1 MDLAQDDMDLAQ
13 DDMDLAQDD
22 MDLAQDDMDL
32 AQDVTIIFFYCI
44 FLGTVVPEIHFYNM
58 NTGGN
63 SLIIGEKYRLIR
75 PLGKGGMS
83 RVFLAEDLRLHMK
96 WAVKVI
102 SCSEEY
108 LLGSF
113 MAEANVLR
121 SVRQENLVRITDIFR
136 WEGNVC
142 IVMDYIE
149 GVKLSD
155 LIKKKPEIVRRNAF
169 DFTISLMHA
178 LEAFHERQNP
188 IIYRDMKP
196 DNIMVRPDL
205 TVCLIDFGTAML
217 FGKREKER
225 SLGTRNY
232 AAPEQMRGHSDVRS
246 DIYSLGKTMEKM
258 DPGSK
263 DGAMRAV
270 IRKALETDPEKRYR
284 TVREME
290 RDLKLRKGR
299 MKRLVITVI
308 TGICVIVVISA
319 LNFGIR
325 AKQEKALTADLYRRT
340 VESGNEALHNK
351 DFRAGEEYYTKAILE
366 INGYEEEAYRK
377 LLNLYRKEKLTEEGL
392 DRMDSFIDS
401 GYGNTDK
408 MTRLL
413 YECGLAAF
421 EDIKDYNRAK
431 KYFSLSDIKTI
442 PEITYLLNISEYLS
456 SLEKNPDSIIEC
468 VKKLRDHTENV
479 KDPLKQ
485 AEDRLICMN
494 VCMTLSEETAEEKE
508 ALASALLKEGYI
520 QGRRYMEAVKDREE
534 DRDAEKQALNMM
546 SAICRLLG
554 EKFPDKKQEY
564 FSEAINYL
572 DLMEDTEPGEDSA
585 GKYLSIARLY
595 KGIGDCVNACRFYE
609 MAEKEGEGAGIYTEH
624 MKYLESLKNYRE
636 LMKVYEMSLSV
647 NGIQET
653 GEYRKLIKSME
664 RKGLLKG

>member
-1 MDLAQDDMDLAQ
+1 
-13 DDMDLAQDD
+13 
-22 MDLAQDDMDL
+22 
-32 AQDVTIIFFYCI
+32 
-44 FLGTVVPEIHFYNM
+44 M

-136 WEGNVC
+136 WEGNAC

-155 LIKKKPEIVRRNAF
+155 LIKKKPEIVKRNAF
-169 DFTISLMHA
+169 DFTVSLMHA
-178 LEAFHERQNP
+178 LEALHERQNP

-217 FGKREKER
+217 FRKREKER

-246 DIYSLGKTMEKM
+246 DIYSLGKTMAKM

-340 VESGNEALHNK
+340 IESGNEALHNK
-351 DFRAGEEYYTKAILE
+351 EFRAGEEYYTKAILE

-377 LLNLYRKEKLTEEGL
+377 LLNLYRKENMTLDAL
-392 DRMDSFIDS
+392 DRMDSYISS
-401 GYGNTDK
+401 GYGHTDN
-408 MTRLL
+408 MPRLL

-421 EDIKDYNRAK
+421 EDLKDYKRAK
-431 KYFSLSDIKTI
+431 GYFQRSDENSF
-442 PEITYLLNISEYLS
+442 PEITFLINISDYLS
-456 SLEKNPDSIIEC
+456 SLDKNSDRLIKNI
-468 VKKLRDHTENV
+468 KNLKDHTESMA
-479 KDPLKQ
+479 DHARQ
-485 AEDRLICMN
+485 AEDRYICMN
-494 VCMTLSEETAEEKE
+494 VCMTLSEELSNSDKE
-508 ALASALLKEGYI
+508 ASAALLSEGYE
-520 QGRRYMEAVKDREE
+520 QGKKYMEALKGHTGERESE
-534 DRDAEKQALNMM
+534 IKALGMM

-554 EKFPDKKQEY
+554 EKFPDKKNEY
-564 FSEAINYL
+564 FSEAISYL
-572 DLMEDTEPGEDSA
+572 DLMEVMEPGEDSA
-585 GKYLSIARLY
+585 NRLLSIARMY
-595 KGIGDCVNACRFYE
+595 RDMGDRVNACRFYD
-609 MAEKEGEGAGIYTEH
+609 MAEKEGGSVAAYTEH
-624 MKYLESLKNYRE
+624 MKYLESLRCYKE
-636 LMKVYEMSLSV
+636 LMEVYEMSLSV